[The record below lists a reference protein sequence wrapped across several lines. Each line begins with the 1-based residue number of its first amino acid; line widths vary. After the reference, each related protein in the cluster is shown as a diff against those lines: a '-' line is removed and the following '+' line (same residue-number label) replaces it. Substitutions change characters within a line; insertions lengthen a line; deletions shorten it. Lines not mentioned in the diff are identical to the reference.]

1 MGSTTI
7 LPRGALAMGVARAI
21 RRFSTEIPD
30 PLREEEESGL
40 TQGMRPTPY
49 RNGKVHTRPVRQRS
63 RFVQKDGH
71 CNIEFINLS
80 EKSQR
85 YLTDLFTT
93 CVDIRWRWMFL
104 IFSFTF
110 VVSWLIFG
118 FSFWLI
124 ASMHGDLAPPPEPGS
139 EETPLPPCFLQVTS
153 FMAAFLFSLETQ
165 TSIGYGFRSVTEECP
180 LAVLT
185 VVLQCI
191 VGCIIDAFI
200 IGAIMAKIAKPK
212 KRNETLVFSENAV
225 IALRDGK
232 LCLMWRVANLR
243 KSHLVEAHVR
253 AQLLQ
258 PRVTPEGEYLPLD
271 HTDINVGFD
280 NGTDRIFLVSPVTIV
295 HEIDEESPLYEY
307 GKADLETAN
316 FELVVI
322 LEGMVE
328 ATAMTTQCRS
338 SYLPSEI
345 LWGCRFEPVLFEK
358 RNHYEV
364 DYLHFHRTYEVTN
377 TPICSAKELSERKY
391 SMVANSSFCYENEVA
406 LTCICDEEQSALVDT
421 KSLNQEVSLELDML
435 RVVDPLEEIFLT

>member
-1 MGSTTI
+1 
-7 LPRGALAMGVARAI
+7 MGVARAI
-21 RRFSTEIPD
+21 RRFSTDIPD
-30 PLREEEESGL
+30 PLREEEESEL
-40 TQGMRPTPY
+40 TQTMRPTPY
-49 RNGKVHTRPVRQRS
+49 RNGKVHTRPTRQRS

-71 CNIEFINLS
+71 CNVEFINLS

-124 ASMHGDLAPPPEPGS
+124 ASLHGDLAPAPEPGS
-139 EETPLPPCFLQVTS
+139 EEVPPSPCFLQVTS

-212 KRNETLVFSENAV
+212 KRNETLVFTENAV

-280 NGTDRIFLVSPVTIV
+280 SGTDRIFLVSPITIV
-295 HEIDEESPLYEY
+295 HEIDEESPLYEF
-307 GKADLETAN
+307 GKAELEAAN

-345 LWGCRFEPVLFEK
+345 LWGSRFEPVLFEK

-364 DYLHFHRTYEVTN
+364 DYLHFHRTYDVPN
-377 TPICSAKELSERKY
+377 TPTCSAKELSERKY
-391 SMVANSSFCYENEVA
+391 SLVGRSSFCYENEVA
-406 LTCICDEEQSALVDT
+406 LNCICDEEPPTLVDT
-421 KSLNQEVSLELDML
+421 TLCTADGSLELDML
-435 RVVDPLEEIFLT
+435 RVVDPLEEILLT